1 MTPAK
6 AIDLSLVILT
16 YDRPDGLG
24 ETIASCLRQA
34 NGLGL
39 QIEIVVIDNHPTLSG
54 QAVVKA
60 MNTDPTMPLRYI
72 SDLVRNMSALRN
84 RGFTEAAGAMVAFI
98 DDDEFADPDWTDEIV
113 TALRKA
119 DAAIAVGPR
128 HAHFAAGS
136 PPAYDPDGQSFVRD
150 LHLPDGD
157 LIELVAP
164 RGKPNYGL
172 GTGNSLFDMQKC
184 FGDGTEMM
192 RTSFGDAGGEDAEL
206 FVRLYREGR
215 TIVWAAKAIV
225 TETVAP
231 HRTKIDYRLIR
242 TVREAQHYMTIYL
255 DGARHS
261 QLSYFELV
269 SKGLLQ
275 IGAGGLLTLLTLEF
289 LSDRRLTGRL
299 LVANGLGKLTWN
311 RPIGYIKE

>member
-1 MTPAK
+1 MT
-6 AIDLSLVILT
+6 DLSLVILT
-16 YDRPDGLG
+16 YDRPEGLR
-24 ETIASCLRQA
+24 ETLASCLKQTNR
-34 NGLGL
+34 LGL
-39 QIEIVVIDNHPTLSG
+39 KIEIVVIDNHPTLSG
-54 QAVVKA
+54 QAVVEA
-60 MNTDPTMPLRYI
+60 MNTHANMPMRYI

-84 RGFTEAAGAMVAFI
+84 RGFTEAAGTMVAFI

-113 TALRKA
+113 TALSKA

-136 PPAYDPDGQSFVRD
+136 PPAYDPGGQSFVRD
-150 LHLPDGD
+150 LHLADGA
-157 LIELVAP
+157 LIELVAA

-172 GTGNSLFDMQKC
+172 GTGNSLFDLQKC

-192 RTSFGDAGGEDAEL
+192 RDSFGDAGGEDAEL

-231 HRTKIDYRLIR
+231 HRTKIGYRLIR

-255 DGARHS
+255 DGARHPG
-261 QLSYFELV
+261 LSYLELV
-269 SKGLLQ
+269 LKGVAQ
-275 IGAGGLLTLLTLEF
+275 VAAGGVVTVLTLEF
-289 LSDRRLTGRL
+289 LSDKRLAGRL
-299 LVANGLGKLTWN
+299 LIANGIGKLSWN
-311 RPIGYIKE
+311 KPIGYISE